1 MKKPILLLVDDEPSI
16 LAALKRLFEDDDY
29 EILTSTSGVEALKIL
44 ETTRVH
50 VIISD
55 QRMPHMTG
63 TEFLT
68 QVKKLYPETVRIIL
82 SGYSEFDS
90 LKSAI
95 NDGAIYKFFAKP
107 WDDDVLRKT
116 IQEAFAINAQLSEKE
131 QQRLRLLNFAK
142 LSGVDVNKYNESD
155 APTEKELQEALDN
168 NQFFIQYQ
176 PIVIVETEHIHGA
189 EALIYWQ
196 HPTKGLLCPDQF
208 IPLAEETGIIAP
220 ITEWLLNSGCLQLKL
235 WQDSIQPELSL
246 AVNLTSYLLD
256 KADLINFVTQ
266 LIESTKIPASC
277 LELEITESLIIHN
290 VKSSIGMLQKLKSL
304 GVHVSIDDFGT
315 GHSSLSYLQNLPAS
329 ILKIDKSFMQNTFNT
344 PNGVEI
350 ITSIVDLAK
359 RLKMRVVTEGVETR
373 EDLEFLKKIHCELA
387 QGYLFSKPV
396 SAAVFTDLLK
406 ANQAKK

>member
-176 PIVIVETEHIHGA
+176 PIVIVETEHI
-189 EALIYWQ
+189 Q
-196 HPTKGLLCPDQF
+196 
-208 IPLAEETGIIAP
+208 
-220 ITEWLLNSGCLQLKL
+220 
-235 WQDSIQPELSL
+235 
-246 AVNLTSYLLD
+246 
-256 KADLINFVTQ
+256 
-266 LIESTKIPASC
+266 
-277 LELEITESLIIHN
+277 
-290 VKSSIGMLQKLKSL
+290 
-304 GVHVSIDDFGT
+304 GV
-315 GHSSLSYLQNLPAS
+315 YN
-329 ILKIDKSFMQNTFNT
+329 
-344 PNGVEI
+344 
-350 ITSIVDLAK
+350 
-359 RLKMRVVTEGVETR
+359 
-373 EDLEFLKKIHCELA
+373 
-387 QGYLFSKPV
+387 
-396 SAAVFTDLLK
+396 
-406 ANQAKK
+406 